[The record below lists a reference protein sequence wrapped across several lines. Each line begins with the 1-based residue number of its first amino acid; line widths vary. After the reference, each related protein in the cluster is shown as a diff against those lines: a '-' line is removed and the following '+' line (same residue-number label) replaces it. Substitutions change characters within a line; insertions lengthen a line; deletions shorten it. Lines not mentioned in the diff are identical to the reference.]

1 MPKVSVVIP
10 VYNVERYV
18 SDCLDSILAQTLSD
32 VEIICVNDG
41 STDDSAAILRDYAQ
55 RDARILVLE
64 QENQG
69 LAGARNSGLDAAT
82 GEYVLFLDSDD
93 WAEPTMI
100 EEVYTRCVQDDAD
113 MGIFKLRYVY
123 TDTGVSVDGHWT
135 LQMRLVPDK
144 VPFCRDD
151 MAGRLFR
158 FVTPSACNKM
168 FRRAFLLERKLRFVR
183 GLRRAEDVPFT
194 YVALAVAERITVLD
208 RVLLNYRKGVS
219 DSLQST
225 IHEEPLEICRALA
238 FTKAEATRAGVFPQ
252 IERDFTNAALY
263 QCLFTLESV
272 KTVDAFRGLYGG
284 LKATYFS
291 ELGICDRERGYF
303 LDPRN
308 YDQYVRITDET
319 ADEYLLDE
327 IKMLRSELIDTRAAL
342 GSAKAATGKASA
354 SLSKTQQ
361 SQAYR
366 LGRRL
371 AAVIRRA
378 PAAASPKRIER

>member
-1 MPKVSVVIP
+1 MPKVSVVVP
-10 VYNVERYV
+10 VYNVERYL
-18 SDCLDSILAQTLSD
+18 SECLESVISQTLSD
-32 VEIICVNDG
+32 IEIICVNDG
-41 STDDSAAILRDYAQ
+41 STDGSGAILGEYAERDP
-55 RDARILVLE
+55 RIIVVE

-69 LAGARNSGLDAAT
+69 LAGARNSGLDAAI

-93 WAEPTMI
+93 WVEATMI
-100 EEVYTRCVQDDAD
+100 EEVCARCVNDDAD
-113 MGIFKLRYVY
+113 IGIFKIRYVY

-135 LQMRLVPDK
+135 LQMGLVPTK
-144 VPFCRDD
+144 VPFCRDE
-151 MAGRLFR
+151 MSGSLFR

-168 FRRAFLLERKLRFVR
+168 FKRSFLLEGGLRFVR

-194 YVALAVAERITVLD
+194 YLALATAERITVLD

-238 FTKAEATRAGVFPQ
+238 ITKMEAEKAGVFPQ
-252 IERDFTNAALY
+252 IERDFTSAALY

-272 KTVDAFRGLYGG
+272 KTVDAFRELYAE
-284 LKATYFS
+284 LKSTYFS
-291 ELGICDRERGYF
+291 ELGISDREKDYF
-303 LDPRN
+303 LDPRH
-308 YDQYVRITDET
+308 YDQYVRVIDES
-319 ADEYLLDE
+319 ADEYLLAE

-342 GSAKAATGKASA
+342 GSAKEATGKASA
-354 SLSKTQQ
+354 SLSKMQK

-371 AAVIRRA
+371 AAVIRRV
-378 PAAASPKRIER
+378 PAASPPKRIER